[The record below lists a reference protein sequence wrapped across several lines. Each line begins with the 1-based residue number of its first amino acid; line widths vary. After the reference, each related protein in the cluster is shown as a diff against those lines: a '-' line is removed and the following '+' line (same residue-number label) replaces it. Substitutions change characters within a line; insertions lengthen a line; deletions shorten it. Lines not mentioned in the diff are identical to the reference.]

1 MQGAADGDLLEMFT
15 NLCGFYFHYGGDD
28 VPETVK
34 SWNVECLPLNRSQ
47 RHGDVQTVQK
57 FFDTLT
63 TFLDS
68 RARGRDGKCRKG
80 QLCKPDKLA
89 YK

>member
-1 MQGAADGDLLEMFT
+1 MDTFT
-15 NLCGFYFHYGGDD
+15 HLCGFFFYYGGDD

-34 SWNVECLPLNRSQ
+34 SWNVKTLPLNRSQ
-47 RHGDVQTVQK
+47 RHGDIQTVQT

-63 TFLDS
+63 AFLDS
-68 RARGRDGKCRKG
+68 RVRGRDGKYKKG
-80 QLCKPDKLA
+80 QQCKPDKLA